1 MVFVCSVTTNDGL
14 VWQVNGATVAIYYP
28 GLHKNGCFQTIPF
41 PSGYLGEYC
50 GYESNTTINS
60 NLTFKATLEQN
71 KWNVTCL
78 GSDAS
83 SNDITVINVAKSRY
97 MYCRE

>member
-1 MVFVCSVTTNDGL
+1 MVFVCNVTTNDGL
-14 VWQVNGATVAIYYP
+14 VWQVNGATVARYYP
-28 GLHKNGCFQTIPF
+28 GLHKNGCFQTNPF
-41 PSGYLGEYC
+41 PNGYLGEYC
-50 GYESNTTINS
+50 GYESNTTIKS

-83 SNDITVINVAKSRY
+83 SNDITVINVAKSR
-97 MYCRE
+97 